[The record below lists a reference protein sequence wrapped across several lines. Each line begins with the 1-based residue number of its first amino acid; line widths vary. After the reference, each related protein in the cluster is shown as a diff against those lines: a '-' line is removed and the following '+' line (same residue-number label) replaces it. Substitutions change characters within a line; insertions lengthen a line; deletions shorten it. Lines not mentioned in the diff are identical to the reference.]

1 MGVSPG
7 DQMTNPFISAS
18 ELNFMQF
25 EKREFLIENLLARNL
40 TLLAGPPKIGKSF
53 LCLSFAKHIIKQG
66 KKVYYCSFED
76 DYARLYSRLLELDLL
91 CDDLQIHCGRETVLG
106 STSDEEFNRLQS
118 IAYDDQVALV
128 ILDTMERI
136 LPSTKQKRDYHY
148 NVKVLDTW
156 AKLALQS
163 NTCMLMSHHM
173 RKSDGTPDYNP
184 NNAILG
190 SIGIPATFDT
200 NLLMNRDKDG
210 GIALR
215 VEGKDVKENTF
226 QLSKSGVEFSWELT
240 SPADKLGDAQKQ
252 VLEFIEQNP
261 DCIQSDI
268 VSKLGKSKSQVSQII
283 SKLCS
288 EGFLC
293 KEDGRLFI
301 NTPY

>member
-1 MGVSPG
+1 MN
-7 DQMTNPFISAS
+7 NPFITAS
-18 ELNFMQF
+18 ELNCMQF
-25 EKREFLIENLLARNL
+25 EKREFLIENMLARNL
-40 TLLAGPPKIGKSF
+40 SLLAGPPKIGKSF

-76 DYARLYSRLLELDLL
+76 DYFRLHSRLSLLDLL
-91 CDDLQIHCGRETVLG
+91 CDELCIHCGREEILG
-106 STSDEEFNRLQS
+106 ATSDEEFNLLQS
-118 IAYDDQVALV
+118 IAYDEQVELI

-148 NVKVLDTW
+148 YVKVLDKW

-163 NTCMLMSHHM
+163 NTCILMVHHT
-173 RKSDGTPDYNP
+173 RKSDGTPDYHPQNT
-184 NNAILG
+184 ILG
-190 SIGIPATFDT
+190 SVGIPATFDT
-200 NLLMNRDKDG
+200 NLIMARNKDG
-210 GIALR
+210 GVALHI
-215 VEGKDVKENTF
+215 EGKDVKENTF

-240 SPADKLGDAQKQ
+240 SPADNLGEAQKK

-261 DCIQSDI
+261 GCNQSDI

-283 SKLCS
+283 SKLCN

-293 KEDGRLFI
+293 REDSRLFT

>member
-1 MGVSPG
+1 
-7 DQMTNPFISAS
+7 MTFRSDTGQSPFITAS
-18 ELNFMQF
+18 TMQNMQF
-25 EKREFLIENLLARNL
+25 FDRDFLVENLLARNL

-76 DYARLYSRLLELDLL
+76 DYFRLHSRLLELDLL
-91 CDDLQIHCGRETVLG
+91 CDELRIHCGREEVLG
-106 STSDEEFNRLQS
+106 ATSDEEFNMLQS
-118 IAYDDQVALV
+118 IAYDDQVELI

-148 NVKVLDTW
+148 YVKVLDKW

-163 NTCMLMSHHM
+163 NTCILMVHHT
-173 RKSDGTPDYNP
+173 RKSDGTPDYHPQNT
-184 NNAILG
+184 ILG

-200 NLLMNRDKDG
+200 NLIMARDKDG
-210 GIALR
+210 GVALHI
-215 VEGKDVKENTF
+215 EGKDVKEHTL
-226 QLSKSGVEFSWELT
+226 QLRKSGVEFSWELT

-261 DCIQSDI
+261 GCNQSEI
-268 VSKLGKSKSQVSQII
+268 VFKLGKSKSQVSQII

-293 KEDGRLFI
+293 REDVRLFI
-301 NTPY
+301 TTPY